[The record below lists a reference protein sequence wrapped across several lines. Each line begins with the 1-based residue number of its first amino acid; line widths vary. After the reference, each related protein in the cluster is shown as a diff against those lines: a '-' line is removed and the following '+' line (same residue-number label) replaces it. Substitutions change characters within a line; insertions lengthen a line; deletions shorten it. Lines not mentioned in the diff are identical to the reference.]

1 MSDTTNN
8 NTNLDGVM
16 GTHGQYMLS
25 TYDNPFSPFTQFK
38 EWFAFDVGHG
48 YHTASFLDRIAI
60 TSDQLSEAD
69 QALALEQAMDEI
81 VQENV
86 SGMWRKVKESDYEDL
101 SDDESE
107 S

>member
-1 MSDTTNN
+1 MAENK
-8 NTNLDGVM
+8 
-16 GTHGQYMLS
+16 Y
-25 TYDNPFSPFTQFK
+25 
-38 EWFAFDVGHG
+38 
-48 YHTASFLDRIAI
+48 
-60 TSDQLSEAD
+60 
-69 QALALEQAMDEI
+69 QAGLIKRLKLRFPGCEILKNDANYIQGIEDLTLLWGPHWATLEVKDELGSSLRPNQRHYIEKHNDMDEI